1 MHEAKLEFKALNIV
15 SAAAGTGKTHCIQET
30 LAEWVRTGH
39 VAPDRIVAV
48 TFTETAAA
56 ELQTRIREALV
67 SAGMLEEALRLDNA
81 YISTIHSFGLRLIG
95 EFAFDAGIS
104 PSPRLLNDD
113 EVRLLLG
120 RALATSDRANT
131 LVQGLDRHGYKA
143 NHDRTVSTEDRFR
156 KRVLA
161 LAGKLRAMGSD
172 TGCDTLTGYAETGIR
187 TIYGETHGEQE
198 PLRQALYQS
207 VATLMEAFP
216 GDLTKV
222 HGAKYGVT
230 IHKKLTSDF
239 RQIAIAR
246 AGGGEWLEHDWK
258 LWQYLRKLRQQSTR
272 QNPLPEG
279 YADAVTT
286 VISMANSLP
295 EHPGPLVDAVAHAVG
310 LLEATVDL
318 LGAYSLEK
326 KQRGLVDY
334 TDMVSEA
341 YRMLVDPESPVSAA
355 LSQRLGCLVVD
366 EFQDTNPLQFSLLWS
381 LTRGNL
387 PTVVVGDLKQAIMGF
402 QDADSRLFERLCG
415 DNPADTTTQ
424 SGNFRSS
431 AQLMEWINLVGKGLF
446 GENYTELAPKAPY
459 ESRVEHP
466 LEVIESARNLKPRQW
481 AAQTVLRISEL
492 LNADPSVEVY
502 DKHLKAHRPLR
513 GGDIAV
519 LCFKNDRLKTYA
531 EELRRAG
538 VRCRLQ
544 EEGWL
549 DSRIVQLVWH
559 CLSYIADPGD
569 LHAALYLSATELGH
583 SNLAPA
589 LSAVLA
595 RRPFD
600 GFPFTI
606 LDEAASGSPDRT
618 VGDLLDE
625 VIDRLD
631 LYGVTSAWPNAREA
645 RANLLRLSEECL
657 GFMSANRD
665 AMASGGY
672 HGTGVK
678 TFQSWLKGKVAR
690 DRDGDL
696 QPEPS
701 VGDDD
706 AVQLMTWHRSKGRE
720 WPVVC
725 VCGLDQKE
733 FPRLPA
739 ETVEYPGFEGI
750 ELSSILDH
758 ARIGIYP
765 EFDAPEQHQQFQAGL
780 WDELGSTM
788 DRLLYVAMTRA
799 REKVILEWP
808 SAPQKDEDK
817 MTYFKRFVARTGA
830 AMTPEGMQIAGGIY
844 PCRHDNLGEMVPDPL
859 DAVEP
864 DHQLPTIGRRA
875 ITPAPLPDSPTP
887 ELYTPSSLHNSECA
901 IPGGR
906 REEVYGR
913 PLVIDFPGIT
923 DPQEKGKILH
933 RAFEVLSQHPERK
946 VLLSDAVGR
955 ALTTEQADAIAGA
968 VTAFD
973 RWIAE
978 TLKPLSVNAEVPL
991 LTLDGNGS
999 VVTGFADMLVETADG
1014 IWIVDHKSDQVTTP
1028 EILEERFRIYYPQL
1042 KCYADALATV
1052 AGSKPVRGFVVNWLS
1067 FGMVSVLEIE

>member
-15 SAAAGTGKTHCIQET
+15 SAGAGTGKTHCIQET
-30 LAEWVRTGH
+30 LAEWVRTGR

-120 RALATSDRANT
+120 RALATSDKANT
-131 LVQGLDRHGYKA
+131 LVQALDRHGYKA
-143 NHDRTVSTEDRFR
+143 NHDWTVSTEERFR
-156 KRVLA
+156 RRVLA
-161 LAGKLRAMGSD
+161 LAGKLRSMGSG
-172 TGCDTLTGYAETGIR
+172 TGCDTLTGYAGAGIR
-187 TIYGETHGEQE
+187 TIYGRPAHEGEA
-198 PLRQALYQS
+198 LRQELYQGI
-207 VATLMEAFP
+207 VAILDAFP
-216 GDLTKV
+216 SDISKRQDLELKDSPRKQV
-222 HGAKYGVT
+222 RENYRR
-230 IHKKLTSDF
+230 LTFAMADEGKALGS
-239 RQIAIAR
+239 
-246 AGGGEWLEHDWK
+246 DWK
-258 LWQYLRKLRQQSTR
+258 LWQKLRNLKFYKRRS
-272 QNPLPEG
+272 PLPDG
-279 YADAVTT
+279 YDDAVTA
-286 VISMANSLP
+286 VIALADRLP
-295 EHPGPLVDAVAHAVG
+295 EHPGPLGDAVAHAVG

-341 YRMLVDPESPVSAA
+341 HRMLADPESPVAAA

-381 LTRGNL
+381 LGRGSL

-415 DNPADTTTQ
+415 DNPADTTPQ

-431 AQLMEWINLVGKGLF
+431 ARLMEWINLVGRGLF
-446 GENYTELAPKAPY
+446 GGNYTELAPKAPY
-459 ESRVEHP
+459 ESSVEHP
-466 LEVIESARNLKPRQW
+466 LEVIESAGNLKPRQW
-481 AAQTVLRISEL
+481 AAQTVRRISEL
-492 LNADPSVEVY
+492 LNAAPQVEVY
-502 DKHLKAHRPLR
+502 DKQLHDHRPLR

-519 LCFKNDRLKTYA
+519 ICFKNDRLKVYA

-538 VRCRLQ
+538 IRCRLQ

-549 DSRIVQLVWH
+549 DSRIVQLAWH
-559 CLSYIADPGD
+559 CLAYVADPGD
-569 LHAALYLSATELGH
+569 AHAALYLSATELGH
-583 SNLAPA
+583 RSLQPA
-589 LSAVLA
+589 LDAA
-595 RRPFD
+595 IAKRPMD
-600 GFPFTI
+600 GFPFAI
-606 LDEAASGSPDRT
+606 LDEVVAGSPDRT

-631 LYGVTSAWPNAREA
+631 LYGAISTWPNAREA
-645 RANLLRLSEECL
+645 RANLLRLREECI

-701 VGDDD
+701 VSDDD

-750 ELSSILDH
+750 ELGSILDH

-765 EFDAPEQHQQFQAGL
+765 EFDAPEQHQQFQAEL

-808 SAPQKDEDK
+808 SAPQKDDDK

-830 AMTPEGMQIAGGIY
+830 AMTPEGMQIAGVTY
-844 PCRHDNLGEMVPDPL
+844 PCRHANLGETVPDPL
-859 DAVEP
+859 EAVEP
-864 DHQLPTIGRRA
+864 GHQLPLIGRRA
-875 ITPAPLPDSPTP
+875 IAPIPLPESPTP
-887 ELYTPSSLHNSECA
+887 ESYTPSSRHNEACV
-901 IPGGR
+901 IPAGR
-906 REEVYGR
+906 REVGYGTR
-913 PLVIDFPGIT
+913 LDIDFAGVT

-946 VLLSDAVGR
+946 PMLSDALGH
-955 ALTTEQADAIAGA
+955 ALTPEQADAIAA
-968 VTAFD
+968 ATTAFD
-973 RWIAE
+973 RWMAE
-978 TLKPLSVNAEVPL
+978 TLKPISVKAEVPL
-991 LTLDGNGS
+991 LAIDEKGS
-999 VVTGFADMLVETADG
+999 IVTGFADMLVETKDG
-1014 IWIVDHKSDQVTTP
+1014 IWIIDHKSDQVTTQ
-1028 EILEERFRIYYPQL
+1028 ELIDERFRLYYPQL
-1042 KCYADALATV
+1042 QCYAGSLATV
-1052 AGSKPVRGFVVNWLS
+1052 AESKPVRGFVVNWVS
-1067 FGMVSVLEIE
+1067 FGKVSIL